1 MPSIEI
7 PRGSSRGAQRLAL
20 SMHSTRSTA
29 STGIGAAAM
38 LVPLRPMMVTGVITQ
53 RPIMMR
59 PELE

>member
-1 MPSIEI
+1 V
-7 PRGSSRGAQRLAL
+7 QRLAL